1 MFMKILNITHE
12 FVNLIYDGVTIKIA
26 NEQDLPELEKFLPKK
41 GLEFE
46 VEEDDEWGDI
56 PGDAIES
63 IKAGM
68 EDFKAAR
75 VVSHAEAMAQIN
87 EHTGRQKGNG

>member
-1 MFMKILNITHE
+1 MT
-12 FVNLIYDGVTIKIA
+12 VVTIKIA
-26 NEQDLPELEKFLPKK
+26 NEQDLPELEKFLAKK

-56 PGDAIES
+56 PEDAIES
-63 IKAGM
+63 TKAGM
-68 EDFKAAR
+68 EDFKAGR

-87 EHTGRQKGNG
+87 EHTGRQKVNG